1 MIGPSGVGSV
11 PAVLR
16 RLTEQLGLQR
26 EDVVEDAIYAPA
38 LEPVLGDHTG
48 TLEVAAQ

>member
-1 MIGPSGVGSV
+1 M

-16 RLTEQLGLQR
+16 RLTEQLGLER
-26 EDVVEDAIYAPA
+26 KNVIEDAIDAPS
-38 LEPVLGDHTG
+38 LEAVFGDHTG